1 LIKIPQLIDHGHIIE
16 SVVEIRFIPSNERTA
31 FLDIVAA
38 VRSHVANYSFQP
50 AEIPRQIRQSDPQF
64 EYSVEGSLN
73 GEEYSIGIGS
83 NTLVFNCVN
92 GYKRWSEF
100 FPFIKKVLETVAGSI
115 KQILRI
121 GVRYTNFFEGM
132 NDLSNFNVGFVA
144 GAQGLKI
151 ELAKVHQMIL
161 KFAMVGDVVSYNV
174 TVANHA
180 SVPRAT
186 SPGALLDIDAYLDR
200 GLHGAVG
207 KQHFDQI
214 DLVHTKEKEM
224 FFALLQN
231 EFLDTLNPKY

>member
-16 SVVEIRFIPSNERTA
+16 SVVEIRFVPANEHTA

-38 VRSHVANYSFQP
+38 ARSHVTNYSFHP

-92 GYKRWSEF
+92 GYKKWSEF
-100 FPFIKKVLETVAGSI
+100 FPFIKRVLETAAGSI
-115 KQILRI
+115 REVVRI

-132 NDLSNFNVGFVA
+132 NDLSNFNVGFFA
-144 GAQGLKI
+144 GAEDLKI
-151 ELAKVHQMIL
+151 EASKVHQMVL
-161 KFAMVGDVVSYNV
+161 KFAMMSEVVSYNV
-174 TVANHA
+174 TVANQA

-186 SPGALLDIDAYLDR
+186 SPGALLDVDAYLDH
-200 GLHGAVG
+200 GLHSPVG

-214 DLVHTKEKEM
+214 DLVHSKEKEM
-224 FFALLQN
+224 FFVLLKD
-231 EFLDTLNPKY
+231 EFLKTLNPKY